1 MTRERGHTLVEVLVT
16 GTLLIFLL
24 GMILTI
30 YSNGSSALRKTE
42 AQSDLQGTVQ
52 TIIYRLSRDLQR
64 GSPAGLSV
72 AASEDAVSVPVPD
85 AFGFDDNHDLNF
97 GRYIVYYLQD
107 GMLYRREVEI
117 DAGNPAHTSALPIE
131 DFQGLTLEDYRRD
144 GVLVGRGI
152 VEFKVSAGGGE
163 TVSVTLTAE
172 QRRYGKPTPDT
183 FRLTTGLQLHN

>member
-1 MTRERGHTLVEVLVT
+1 MTRQRGHTLVEVMVT

-52 TIIYRLSRDLQR
+52 TIVYRLSRDLQR
-64 GSPAGLSV
+64 GAPAGLSISG
-72 AASEDAVSVPVPD
+72 SEDAISVPVPD
-85 AFGFDDNHDLNF
+85 TFGFDDNHDLNY
-97 GRYIVYYLQD
+97 GRYIVYYLKE

-117 DAGNPAHTSALPIE
+117 DEGNPARVSALPIE
-131 DFQGLTLEDYRRD
+131 DFQGLALDDYRQD

-163 TVSVTLTAE
+163 MVSVTLTAE
-172 QRRYGKPTPDT
+172 QKRYGKPTPDT
-183 FRLTTGLQLHN
+183 FSLTTGFQLHN